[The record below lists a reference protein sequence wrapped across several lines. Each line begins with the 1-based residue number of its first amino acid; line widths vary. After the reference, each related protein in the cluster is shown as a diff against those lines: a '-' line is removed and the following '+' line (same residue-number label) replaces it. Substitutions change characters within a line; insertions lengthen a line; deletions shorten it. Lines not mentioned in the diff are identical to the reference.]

1 MCLTSTLFTIQ
12 PNSAVTDK
20 AIDDG
25 CTQLTEKINEARLEL
40 EHRWLCEEHTK
51 GKEAYCYKA
60 PGTALCYELSIYNLR
75 YWASEM
81 VSSALLQ
88 SAYIIDAP
96 FQIKKRATLDE
107 KPASLVLPK
116 ARPHGRSASYSLHEG
131 TLAVGAGIGMQ
142 QPIVI
147 YPGMLQDIMKSSQSA
162 SAPTTITPPL
172 AAPSHQSA
180 GSVTGQPTS
189 TSASPDATSIE
200 IITWFKMLDRHPLR
214 NKDGILY
221 SKYGPLLKEMDFY
234 RISQLTTGDVTK
246 NDLQEW
252 LGVKVGTAVAILSYA
267 KEDMAKF
274 NSGQPLLP

>member
-1 MCLTSTLFTIQ
+1 L
-12 PNSAVTDK
+12 
-20 AIDDG
+20 
-25 CTQLTEKINEARLEL
+25 
-40 EHRWLCEEHTK
+40 
-51 GKEAYCYKA
+51 
-60 PGTALCYELSIYNLR
+60 
-75 YWASEM
+75 
-81 VSSALLQ
+81 SSASLQ

-107 KPASLVLPK
+107 KPASLVLPR
-116 ARPHGRSASYSLHEG
+116 ARPRGRSASYSLHEG
-131 TLAVGAGIGMQ
+131 SLAVGTGIGMQ
-142 QPIVI
+142 QPIFI
-147 YPGMLQDIMKSSQSA
+147 YLGMLQDIMKSSQSA

-172 AAPSHQSA
+172 AAPSSQSA

-189 TSASPDATSIE
+189 TSASSPDATSID
-200 IITWFKMLDRHPLR
+200 IITWFEMLDRHPLR

-252 LGVKVGTAVAILSYA
+252 LSVKVGTAVSILSYA

>member
-1 MCLTSTLFTIQ
+1 
-12 PNSAVTDK
+12 
-20 AIDDG
+20 
-25 CTQLTEKINEARLEL
+25 
-40 EHRWLCEEHTK
+40 
-51 GKEAYCYKA
+51 
-60 PGTALCYELSIYNLR
+60 
-75 YWASEM
+75 M

-96 FQIKKRATLDE
+96 FQIKKWATLDE

>member
-1 MCLTSTLFTIQ
+1 
-12 PNSAVTDK
+12 
-20 AIDDG
+20 
-25 CTQLTEKINEARLEL
+25 
-40 EHRWLCEEHTK
+40 
-51 GKEAYCYKA
+51 
-60 PGTALCYELSIYNLR
+60 
-75 YWASEM
+75 
-81 VSSALLQ
+81 
-88 SAYIIDAP
+88 
-96 FQIKKRATLDE
+96 
-107 KPASLVLPK
+107 
-116 ARPHGRSASYSLHEG
+116 
-131 TLAVGAGIGMQ
+131 MQ

>member
-1 MCLTSTLFTIQ
+1 L
-12 PNSAVTDK
+12 
-20 AIDDG
+20 
-25 CTQLTEKINEARLEL
+25 
-40 EHRWLCEEHTK
+40 
-51 GKEAYCYKA
+51 
-60 PGTALCYELSIYNLR
+60 
-75 YWASEM
+75 
-81 VSSALLQ
+81 SSASLQ

-107 KPASLVLPK
+107 KPASLVLPR
-116 ARPHGRSASYSLHEG
+116 ARPRGRSASYSLHEG
-131 TLAVGAGIGMQ
+131 SLAVGTGIGMQ
-142 QPIVI
+142 QPIFI

-172 AAPSHQSA
+172 AAPSSQSA

-189 TSASPDATSIE
+189 TSASSPDATSID
-200 IITWFKMLDRHPLR
+200 IITWFEMLDRHPLR

-252 LGVKVGTAVAILSYA
+252 LSVKVGMAVSILSYA